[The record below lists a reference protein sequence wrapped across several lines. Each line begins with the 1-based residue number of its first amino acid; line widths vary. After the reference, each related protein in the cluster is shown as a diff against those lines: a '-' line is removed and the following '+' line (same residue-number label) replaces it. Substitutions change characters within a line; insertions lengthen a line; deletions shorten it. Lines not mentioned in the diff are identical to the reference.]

1 MILTPSDIVTHPRGR
16 FPMVPSAQRGRSA
29 AQPSPGAVLA
39 RLVFFAIL
47 PALSLIAC
55 RQETVPQLPS
65 PARLRLVTSA
75 SHPQAEVRHADI
87 FIYDAET
94 GILDSW
100 QSWERGDGDIMTC
113 SSASRDRIAV
123 AIANL
128 PEREYR
134 LDEIRSLEDLP
145 KLRCCL
151 EEEDPEAP
159 VMTGQ
164 LRVGDGYDE
173 AGTMELAPLLCRI
186 RLRSLQTDF
195 SQRAYAG
202 ARLENVRIF
211 LSGAGCE
218 TRLFPEETEQAYPS
232 SYTDLPEASPDTDLF
247 CYANP
252 APEDGPG
259 APMTRLVIQADL
271 LGETWYY
278 PIDIP
283 QPKRNLSYLFDVTIT
298 MTGSRTPDEPVDAA
312 AVRVG
317 LTVQDWEEKAPE
329 VVPFRQRVE
338 LRSANPEDEAQISDL
353 NLFLFT
359 RDGILQEHRWW
370 SARNWEE
377 GLDIAFDLLSPL
389 EYTLAACANIG
400 YKLEGIGSRDDLAAY
415 RYYLVY
421 PDEYSRGIPM
431 TGRAAFTAGAA
442 EAVSVPLQR
451 LMAKVTLQVDRSR
464 LDSDLRFDIR
474 SVEVGNCAKSAS
486 LFGESRAETEQ
497 DIFAKGFYKEG
508 TAVDPLNIRSGSGK
522 SGTLELYV
530 LENVQGQLL
539 EGPVDP
545 KMKVLPDGSP
555 RKNVCSYIEL
565 HIDYVSDD
573 WTSDI
578 DHFLVY
584 RFYLGEGTTDFS
596 VRRNAHYH
604 YTVTPEGDGL
614 QGHPWR
620 VDRSGLTVRKRFDL
634 HPAAYNE
641 CSSSDSFHIWCD
653 VSPSTTPMTIEPV
666 AWDDDQRVTDLY
678 DYEIDP
684 DGYGI
689 TIHPHK
695 GGSALVYFSAGA
707 PVNRDTLALLVI
719 DP

>member
-1 MILTPSDIVTHPRGR
+1 MILTHSDIVTHPRGR

-29 AQPSPGAVLA
+29 AQPSPGIFLTRLA
-39 RLVFFAIL
+39 FYAIL

-55 RQETVPQLPS
+55 RQETVPQLPP

-100 QSWERGDGDIMTC
+100 QSWESGDGDIVTC

-145 KLRCCL
+145 KLRCQL
-151 EEEDPEAP
+151 EEDHPEAP

-173 AGTMELAPLLCRI
+173 AGTMELTPLLCRVS
-186 RLRSLQTDF
+186 LRSLQTDF
-195 SQRAYAG
+195 SQRAYAD

-218 TRLFPEETEQAYPS
+218 TRLFPEEEESFPS
-232 SYTDLPEASPDTDLF
+232 GYTDLPDASPDTDLF

-252 APEDGPG
+252 AAEDGPG
-259 APMTRLVIQADL
+259 APMTRLVIRADL

-298 MTGSRTPDEPVDAA
+298 MTGARTPDEPVDAT

-329 VVPFRQRVE
+329 VVPFRQRVQF
-338 LRSANPEDEAQISDL
+338 RSANPGDEALISDL

-359 RDGILQEHRWW
+359 KDGILQERRWW
-370 SARNWEE
+370 SSRNWDAAAE
-377 GLDIAFDLLSPL
+377 ISFDLLSPL
-389 EYTLAACANIG
+389 EYRLVACANIG
-400 YKLEGIGSRDDLAAY
+400 YELRDIGGWEDLASY

-421 PDEYSRGIPM
+421 PDEYSRGMPM
-431 TGRAAFTAGAA
+431 TGRQDFIAG
-442 EAVSVPLQR
+442 EQETLTLPLQR
-451 LMAKVTLQVDRSR
+451 LLAKVTLQLDRSC

-474 SVEVGNCAKSAS
+474 SVEVGNCARWAT
-486 LFGESRAETEQ
+486 LFGESRAETER
-497 DIFAKGFYKEG
+497 DLYAKGFYKDG

-522 SGTLELYV
+522 SGTLDLYL
-530 LENVQGQLL
+530 LENAQGRLL
-539 EGPVDP
+539 EPPVDP

-555 RKNVCSYIEL
+555 KKNVCSYIEL

-578 DHFLVY
+578 DHYLIY
-584 RFYLGEGTTDFS
+584 RFYFGEGTTDFS
-596 VRRNAHYH
+596 VRRNAHYY

-620 VDRSGLTVRKRFDL
+620 VDRSGLAARKRFDL

-641 CSSSDSFHIWCD
+641 CSSSESFHIWCD
-653 VSPSTTPMTIEPV
+653 VSPSTTPMTIEPL
-666 AWDDDQRVTDLY
+666 AWDDDERVADLY
-678 DYEIDP
+678 DYDIDP
-684 DGYGI
+684 DGFGI
-689 TIHPHK
+689 TIHPRK